1 MKRNCSQ
8 PGLLLGLLTLILCPA
23 PLALACGDDEEL
35 RVTVVA
41 IYASEKDTKIDGKLT
56 ELAKVIRK
64 KYPEFKGFQLGKLK
78 RDDVVVGKERKF
90 DLGDKQS
97 AVVTVTHGCDEKDQ
111 VGLKVKVPCC
121 FGECEYTT
129 CCGKFLPLKTCHKT
143 DKGECLI
150 VAIMVKPCQGK

>member
-1 MKRNCSQ
+1 M
-8 PGLLLGLLTLILCPA
+8 LCAA
-23 PLALACGDDEEL
+23 PSSPPCGDDDEVS
-35 RVTVVA
+35 VTVVA
-41 IYASEKDTKIDGKLT
+41 IYASEKDTTIDRKLT

-64 KYPEFKGFQLGKLK
+64 KYPEFKGFRFGKLK
-78 RDDVVVGKERKF
+78 RDAVDVGKEKKF

-150 VAIMVKPCQGK
+150 VAIMVKPCHGK